1 MATSSTTITKD
12 NRLNAKPR
20 GRSKRNIILEAI
32 RSASLLNASKDATNE
47 ETEQL
52 FFGHIAQRA
61 CNPEDQ
67 SSGMLLKLL
76 TDKGWS
82 SLKQTSELVNF
93 DFDEGALPHIQA
105 TQVLKAASDGI
116 IPPDIANTFI
126 SAIKSMIDIE
136 EYTALKD
143 RIEKL
148 EAVLNGEP

>member
-1 MATSSTTITKD
+1 MDA
-12 NRLNAKPR
+12 N
-20 GRSKRNIILEAI
+20 
-32 RSASLLNASKDATNE
+32 KDATNE

-52 FFGHIAQRA
+52 FFGHIAKRA

-67 SSGMLLKLL
+67 ASGMLLKLL